1 MTLIFG
7 EDGKEISEDK
17 KSSKGG
23 RGGKGSVYDL
33 EPDADEFSGKGDT
46 SRGLNPRSQASRL
59 AA

>member
-46 SRGLNPRSQASRL
+46 SRV
-59 AA
+59 